1 MKPDVVIAGAGIM
14 GMLTARELVAAGYSV
29 TLLERGQPA
38 RESSWA
44 GGGIL
49 SPLYPWRYSDAV
61 NELAHWSQRI
71 YPDLAEALLEES
83 DIDPE
88 LERSGLLMTDVEDR
102 NAAQSWAKRFRLEL
116 NTIDTTAAH
125 EIEPRLAAHAGDA
138 LWMPAVGQIRNP
150 RMTRALR
157 VALER
162 QGVRFCPDTEVL
174 GWRSAHGKVTAALT
188 EKGEVS
194 AGTFVVATGAWTAGL
209 LEETGLTLPIQ
220 PVRGQMI
227 LFRGP
232 PGLVRRIVLHK
243 GRYAVPRR
251 DGRVLFGSTLE
262 YTGFEK
268 FTTREALDDLTQAA
282 FSLIPALADL
292 PVEHHWAGLRPGT
305 PDGVPV
311 IGVHPGLENLFICA
325 GHFRNGVV
333 LGPASARLLADQI
346 TRCQPGIDAS
356 PYQPVVVSG
365 KSAGQPI

>member
-1 MKPDVVIAGAGIM
+1 MKADVVIVGAGII

-29 TLLERGQPA
+29 MLLERGKPA

-49 SPLYPWRYSDAV
+49 SPLYPWRYPDSV
-61 NELAHWSQRI
+61 NELARRSQQI
-71 YPDLAEALLEES
+71 YPVLAEALLEES
-83 DIDPE
+83 GIDPE
-88 LERSGLLMTDVEDR
+88 FERSGLLMTDVEDR
-102 NAAQSWAKRFRLEL
+102 NDAQSWAKRYNMPLQSVDK
-116 NTIDTTAAH
+116 IMAQ
-125 EIEPRLAAHAGDA
+125 EIEPQLATQFENA
-138 LWMPAVGQIRNP
+138 LWMPTVGQIRNP

-162 QGVRFCPDTEVL
+162 QGATFCQDTEVL
-174 GWRSAHGKVTAALT
+174 GWRSSGGQVRAALT
-188 EKGEVS
+188 ANGEVS
-194 AGTFVVATGAWTAGL
+194 AATFVVATGAWTAGL

-232 PGLVRRIVLHK
+232 PGLVRRITLHN
-243 GRYAVPRR
+243 GRYVIPRR

-268 FTTREALDDLTQAA
+268 CTTQEALDDLSQSA
-282 FSLIPALADL
+282 FSLMPVLADL
-292 PVEHHWAGLRPGT
+292 PVECHWAGLRPGT

-311 IGVHPGLENLFICA
+311 IGVHPELSNLFVCA

-346 TRCQPGIDAS
+346 TRGQSEIDITAYLPG
-356 PYQPVVVSG
+356 VVSE
-365 KSAGQPI
+365 KPAD